1 MLDLDTGRRLSLGGH
16 RYEVSCVAFAPDG
29 RTFLSG
35 GADGLIIEWDG
46 RTGQRLREL
55 GRHAT
60 SVGRLAYSPDGKV
73 VLSQEQ
79 GVGIHVWHPAT
90 GREVGFIPEKRAEA
104 NQWLGMSPD
113 ARWFG
118 VRLVDG
124 TIRTNPIATPKGA
137 LP

>member
-29 RTFLSG
+29 QTFLSG
-35 GADGLIIEWDG
+35 GADGLIIEWDARSG
-46 RTGQRLREL
+46 HRLREL

-73 VLSQEQ
+73 VFSEEQ
-79 GVGIHVWHPAT
+79 GVGIHLWHPAT
-90 GREVGFIPEKRAEA
+90 GREVGFIPEKRAQA
-104 NQWLGMSPD
+104 NQWLGVSPD

-118 VRLVDG
+118 VRLADG
-124 TIRTNPIATPKGA
+124 TIRTIRIAPPTGA